1 MAILMPVKFSVDY
14 FDSNKRAI
22 TTPEIGTFEY
32 KKSVNKLLTLISFR
46 HDIKQ
51 TNCK

>member
-14 FDSNKRAI
+14 FDSNKRTI

-32 KKSVNKLLTLISFR
+32 KKVSEEIINSY
-46 HDIKQ
+46 
-51 TNCK
+51 